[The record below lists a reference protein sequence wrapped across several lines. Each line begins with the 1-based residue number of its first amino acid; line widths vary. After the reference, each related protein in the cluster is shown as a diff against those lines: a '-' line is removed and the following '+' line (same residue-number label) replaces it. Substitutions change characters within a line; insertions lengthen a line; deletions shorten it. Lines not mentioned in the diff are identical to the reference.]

1 MMGNVDSVIEQ
12 YYSLQKKT
20 RKMLWVKYSLK

>member
-20 RKMLWVKYSLK
+20 RTMLWIKYALK